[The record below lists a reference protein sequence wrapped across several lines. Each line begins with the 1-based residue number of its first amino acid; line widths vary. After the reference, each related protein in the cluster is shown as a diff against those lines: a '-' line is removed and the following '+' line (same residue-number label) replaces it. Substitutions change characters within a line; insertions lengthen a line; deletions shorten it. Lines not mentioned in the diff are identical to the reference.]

1 MTLSDDPV
9 LAEPMADRLAAWLSA
24 ARPDAGDVVVADV
37 RRPSGSGFSA
47 DTVFCTATWTEAGRR
62 TERRLVLRR
71 ESAGPAMYPQ
81 QVPGM
86 DVEIEF
92 QYRVMSALHS
102 AGSAAVPVAPLL
114 GYEADPG
121 PLGAPFYLME
131 FVDGQVPVEN
141 PPYPVAGFFRDATP
155 RQRGDMIDD
164 GLRILAA
171 LHALDW
177 RGVGLDWLA
186 VERETPSP
194 IHQFTLWEQCADT
207 ELRGREHPV
216 LDQARAWLRE
226 RLPAASRACAP
237 DAFSWGDARPGNMI
251 WRDFRCV
258 CVTDF
263 EAAAIAAPELDLGWW
278 LMFDRASHE
287 AIGVARLPGEPTR
300 AEQRAAY
307 ARHSGRT
314 VADTHVWEVLAA
326 MRYTVIVVR
335 AMNRAEDRGLMPPG
349 RTIWRDN
356 PASACLAQL
365 LDTEG

>member
-1 MTLSDDPV
+1 MTVSDDSV
-9 LAEPMADRLAAWLSA
+9 LAEALADWFAA
-24 ARPDAGDVVVADV
+24 ARPSVGDVVVSDV

-47 DTVFCTATWTEAGRR
+47 DTVFCTATWTEAGVRSAHP
-62 TERRLVLRR
+62 LVLRR
-71 ESAGPAMYPQ
+71 ESPDPAMYPQ
-81 QVPGM
+81 QVPGF

-92 QYRVMSALHS
+92 QYRVMSALR
-102 AGSAAVPVAPLL
+102 GSGADIPLADLL
-114 GYEADPG
+114 GYDADPR
-121 PLGAPFYLME
+121 PLGTPFFLME
-131 FVDGQVPVEN
+131 YVAGQVPVEN
-141 PPYPVAGFFRDATP
+141 PPYPVEGFFHDAAP
-155 RQRGDMIDD
+155 EQRAAMVGD
-164 GLRILAA
+164 GLRVLAA

-177 RGVGLDWLA
+177 RAAGLEWLVTKA
-186 VERETPSP
+186 ETPSP
-194 IHQFTLWEQCADT
+194 ITQFHIWEECADK

-216 LDQARAWLRE
+216 LDRARAWLRE
-226 RLPAASRACAP
+226 RLPAASVACAP

-287 AIGVARLPGEPTR
+287 AIGVPRLPGEPTR
-300 AEQRAAY
+300 EEQRAAY
-307 ARHSGRT
+307 AAHAGRDIG
-314 VADTHVWEVLAA
+314 DTHVWEVLAA

-356 PASACLAQL
+356 PASVCLAQL
-365 LDTEG
+365 LDAKR